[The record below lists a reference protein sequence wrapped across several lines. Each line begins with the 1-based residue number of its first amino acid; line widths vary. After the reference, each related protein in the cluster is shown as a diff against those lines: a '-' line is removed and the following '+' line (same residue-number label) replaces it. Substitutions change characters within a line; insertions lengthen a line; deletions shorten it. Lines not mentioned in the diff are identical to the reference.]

1 MNQDSWVPEVCLVQ
15 LVLQAEEEGVVLE
28 VQLDL
33 LDLWVNQ
40 DHLVEEECL
49 EMMVHQDK
57 KVNLVIGGLLDPLVQ
72 KVNKVVSDDLVHLEC
87 KA

>member
-1 MNQDSWVPEVCLVQ
+1 MNQGSWVPEVCLVQ
-15 LVLQAEEEGVVLE
+15 LELQAEEEGVVLE

-40 DHLVEEECL
+40 GHLVEEECL

>member
-1 MNQDSWVPEVCLVQ
+1 MNQGSWVPEVCLVQ
-15 LVLQAEEEGVVLE
+15 LELQAEEEGVVLE

-40 DHLVEEECL
+40 GHLVEEECL

-72 KVNKVVSDDLVHLEC
+72 KVNKVVSDDPVHLEC

>member
-1 MNQDSWVPEVCLVQ
+1 MNQGNWVPEVCLVQ
-15 LVLQAEEEGVVLE
+15 LELQVEEEGVVLE

-40 DHLVEEECL
+40 GHLVEEECL
-49 EMMVHQDK
+49 EMMAHQDK
-57 KVNLVIGGLLDPLVQ
+57 KVNLVIGGLLDLLVQ

>member
-33 LDLWVNQ
+33 LDLWVSQ
-40 DHLVEEECL
+40 GHLVEEECL

-72 KVNKVVSDDLVHLEC
+72 KVNKVVSDDPVHLEC

>member
-1 MNQDSWVPEVCLVQ
+1 MNQGNWVLEVCLVQ
-15 LVLQAEEEGVVLE
+15 LEPQVEEEGVVLE

-40 DHLVEEECL
+40 GHLVEEECL
-49 EMMVHQDK
+49 EMMAHQDK
-57 KVNLVIGGLLDPLVQ
+57 KVNLAIGGLLDPLVQ